1 MEHVLKLIQERN
13 SYLRKFYTINK
24 AELFRLGEGDFTR
37 LEFFYKNR
45 ENLLDMISHMESSI
59 ETKLKVIPVAQAI
72 SPTVKSEVR
81 EELDFKDQI
90 ISEILKQDVEILS
103 IIEKTKNQIIKEL
116 QAVGKTKQAVGSYH
130 SESILRKRNHEKGG
144 V

>member
-1 MEHVLKLIQERN
+1 
-13 SYLRKFYTINK
+13 
-24 AELFRLGEGDFTR
+24 
-37 LEFFYKNR
+37 
-45 ENLLDMISHMESSI
+45 MESSI